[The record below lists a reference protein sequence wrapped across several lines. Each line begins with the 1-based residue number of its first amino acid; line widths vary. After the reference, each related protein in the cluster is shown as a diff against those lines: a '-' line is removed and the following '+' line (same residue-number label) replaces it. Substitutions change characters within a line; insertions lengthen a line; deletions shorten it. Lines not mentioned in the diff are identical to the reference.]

1 MLESGKRMSRRYPS
15 RPVVGVGAIITE
27 GPRVLLVRRGREPSK
42 GLWSIPGGMLELGES
57 LVDGIRREVR
67 EEVGLD
73 VRVLETVEVLERI
86 IYDDDGKIEYH
97 YVLVDYVCEPLSG
110 TLQVADDADA
120 AEWVNRR
127 DVSRYEITKGT
138 AGRHRKG
145 IRGARRPCP
154 AWLRSD
160 VAPRLDPHSSTGFC
174 GRGPLCPCAFPG
186 NVSTFMKWST

>member
-1 MLESGKRMSRRYPS
+1 MPSKETRKLRLGTPGRDDGQIYSARPGVSPVALLARSRCAGIGKRMSRRYPS

-67 EEVGLD
+67 EEVGRE

-97 YVLVDYVCEPLSG
+97 YVLVDYLCEPLG
-110 TLQVADDADA
+110 RTLRVADDAEA
-120 AEWVNRR
+120 AEWVRR
-127 DVSRYEITKGT
+127 RNVSSYEITKGT
-138 AGRHRKG
+138 PAVIEKAFAVRDALVQ
-145 IRGARRPCP
+145 RG
-154 AWLRSD
+154 
-160 VAPRLDPHSSTGFC
+160 
-174 GRGPLCPCAFPG
+174 
-186 NVSTFMKWST
+186 

>member
-1 MLESGKRMSRRYPS
+1 
-15 RPVVGVGAIITE
+15 
-27 GPRVLLVRRGREPSK
+27 
-42 GLWSIPGGMLELGES
+42 MLELGES
-57 LVDGIRREVR
+57 LVDGIRREIR

-110 TLQVADDADA
+110 TLQVADDAEA

-138 AGRHRKG
+138 PAVIEKAFAVRDALAQ
-145 IRGARRPCP
+145 RG
-154 AWLRSD
+154 
-160 VAPRLDPHSSTGFC
+160 
-174 GRGPLCPCAFPG
+174 
-186 NVSTFMKWST
+186 